1 MTHRFID
8 ASEEA
13 NALTKEVREK
23 WFPGLESA
31 FIKVLFDTKM
41 RKKGNKLV
49 LGRMLKCNDLI
60 RKLTDAQ
67 VEDGCDFIMF
77 LDEVAFKNIP
87 REDQIRLIRHE
98 LRHCKVFGTEEKP
111 KHKLVPHDIEDF
123 LIEIEINKDNAGW
136 STNAAQL
143 ATDIYDQI
151 TEDTKEKENFKKGK

>member
-1 MTHRFID
+1 MAIHRFID

-23 WFPGLESA
+23 WFPNLEKA
-31 FIKVLFDTKM
+31 LFKVLFDTKM

-60 RKLTDAQ
+60 RKLTDDLAK
-67 VEDGCDFIMF
+67 EGCDYIMF
-77 LDEVAFKNIP
+77 LDEVVFKNIP

-98 LRHCKVFGTEEKP
+98 LRHCKVSGTEEKP
-111 KHKLVPHDIEDF
+111 KYKIVDHDITDF
-123 LIEIEINKDNAGW
+123 LIELEINKGAENWAA
-136 STNAAQL
+136 NAAQL

-151 TEDTKEKENFKKGK
+151 AEDTKEKENFKK